1 MECCT
6 GNSDKK
12 MRSDSKSSNEVKG
25 GRFRME
31 KRFVLWI
38 VVGVLFLATLFLT
51 FKAGSGSGVEAA
63 QATGLAVKS
72 AASSGAGMVGG
83 C

>member
-1 MECCT
+1 MDCC
-6 GNSDKK
+6 
-12 MRSDSKSSNEVKG
+12 SKSHQDLKG

-31 KRFVLWI
+31 KRITLWI
-38 VVGVLFLATLFLT
+38 VIVVLFLVVLFLT
-51 FKAGSGSGVEAA
+51 FKAGRGTSIETAK
-63 QATGLAVKS
+63 ATGLAVKS